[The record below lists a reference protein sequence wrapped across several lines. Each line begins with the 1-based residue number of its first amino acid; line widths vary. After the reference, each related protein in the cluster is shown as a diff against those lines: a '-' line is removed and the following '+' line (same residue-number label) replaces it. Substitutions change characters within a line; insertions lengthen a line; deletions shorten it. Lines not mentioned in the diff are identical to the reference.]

1 MLVYIESKFS
11 HTWLLSEGIINQLL
25 THSLYLQ
32 FEKFKNEQVGLDAKF
47 PPVKA
52 WLQSDWLQSSTWR
65 ISEVK
70 RKEKDREKD
79 MGDRLKQI
87 REKSKLRR
95 QILAQQVGITYFAL
109 FLVGMDQGKLAIRSC
124 FILITFSPQ
133 TETLSL
139 AVVTLYRGPLLAQ

>member
-1 MLVYIESKFS
+1 
-11 HTWLLSEGIINQLL
+11 
-25 THSLYLQ
+25 
-32 FEKFKNEQVGLDAKF
+32 
-47 PPVKA
+47 
-52 WLQSDWLQSSTWR
+52 
-65 ISEVK
+65 
-70 RKEKDREKD
+70 

-124 FILITFSPQ
+124 FILITFSPH
-133 TETLSL
+133 TETVSL

>member
-1 MLVYIESKFS
+1 
-11 HTWLLSEGIINQLL
+11 
-25 THSLYLQ
+25 
-32 FEKFKNEQVGLDAKF
+32 
-47 PPVKA
+47 
-52 WLQSDWLQSSTWR
+52 
-65 ISEVK
+65 
-70 RKEKDREKD
+70 

-133 TETLSL
+133 TEQD
-139 AVVTLYRGPLLAQ
+139 VTNRLKSIIENVID

>member
-1 MLVYIESKFS
+1 
-11 HTWLLSEGIINQLL
+11 
-25 THSLYLQ
+25 
-32 FEKFKNEQVGLDAKF
+32 
-47 PPVKA
+47 
-52 WLQSDWLQSSTWR
+52 
-65 ISEVK
+65 
-70 RKEKDREKD
+70 

-139 AVVTLYRGPLLAQ
+139 AVRVVTLYRGPLLAQ

>member
-1 MLVYIESKFS
+1 
-11 HTWLLSEGIINQLL
+11 
-25 THSLYLQ
+25 
-32 FEKFKNEQVGLDAKF
+32 
-47 PPVKA
+47 
-52 WLQSDWLQSSTWR
+52 
-65 ISEVK
+65 
-70 RKEKDREKD
+70 

-109 FLVGMDQGKLAIRSC
+109 FLVGMDQGKLAIRS

>member
-1 MLVYIESKFS
+1 
-11 HTWLLSEGIINQLL
+11 
-25 THSLYLQ
+25 
-32 FEKFKNEQVGLDAKF
+32 
-47 PPVKA
+47 
-52 WLQSDWLQSSTWR
+52 
-65 ISEVK
+65 
-70 RKEKDREKD
+70 

-124 FILITFSPQ
+124 FILITLSPQ

>member
-1 MLVYIESKFS
+1 
-11 HTWLLSEGIINQLL
+11 
-25 THSLYLQ
+25 
-32 FEKFKNEQVGLDAKF
+32 
-47 PPVKA
+47 
-52 WLQSDWLQSSTWR
+52 
-65 ISEVK
+65 
-70 RKEKDREKD
+70 

-139 AVVTLYRGPLLAQ
+139 ACAVVTLYRRPLLAQ